1 MVQKKSK
8 KEPAISGNQA
18 LKSIFENANLDDGF
32 KDIIQNLLTLNPY
45 FRWTAS
51 ECLAHP
57 FFDDVRL
64 ENTQLSSSKKLKLAV
79 DQDEAFDYEN
89 EGNSMFSRT
98 DHISNLFAEVDLIH
112 QKWLNKN
119 KIGV

>member
-1 MVQKKSK
+1 MFQTLQQFEELTDIDLSAFGNEDTKHYLRMVLKKSK
-8 KEPAISGNQA
+8 KAALPGNQA
-18 LKSIFENANLDDGF
+18 LKSIFENVNLDNGF

-64 ENTQLSSSKKLKLAV
+64 ENT
-79 DQDEAFDYEN
+79 
-89 EGNSMFSRT
+89 
-98 DHISNLFAEVDLIH
+98 
-112 QKWLNKN
+112 
-119 KIGV
+119 

>member
-57 FFDDVRL
+57 MFDDIRDSDAEV
-64 ENTQLSSSKKLKLAV
+64 TSSKKLKLDV
-79 DQDEAFDYEN
+79 DQCDAFNYEEGISKKYKTNDYMQILLIEAE
-89 EGNSMFSRT
+89 
-98 DHISNLFAEVDLIH
+98 IIH
-112 QKWLNKN
+112 
-119 KIGV
+119 

>member
-1 MVQKKSK
+1 MQQFEELTDIDLSAFRSEDAKYYLRMVQKKSK

-64 ENTQLSSSKKLKLAV
+64 ENT
-79 DQDEAFDYEN
+79 
-89 EGNSMFSRT
+89 
-98 DHISNLFAEVDLIH
+98 
-112 QKWLNKN
+112 
-119 KIGV
+119 